1 MKFNYYARNED
12 GEIRSGSVEA
22 FSKETAISL
31 LQGNGLF
38 ITFLE
43 EAGTSPVFFKRISF
57 FDNVSK
63 KDVVLF
69 SRHLSVLF
77 ESDVSL
83 FESLRILADGVK
95 NPVFKEKI
103 LKVSENVEG
112 GVPFSDA
119 LSAFPKIF
127 SPFYTAM
134 VKSGEATGKMSESLT
149 YLADYL
155 EKAYY
160 LEAKIK
166 GAMIYPLMVCLVA
179 VAVSLAMI
187 FFVFPKLNDVFV
199 ESGVEL
205 PLATK
210 VIMGS
215 GQFLIHWWWALLL
228 VIIVVVSVL
237 IRYYNS
243 AKGKDFFDAF
253 FLNLP
258 VIGPVLKMIYL
269 ARFAENLSTLIIGG
283 IAIGQALEI
292 TGNIVGNNVYKDAI
306 LKSRDDV
313 RGGEPI
319 SSFLIKSPAL
329 FPTIFSQMVSVG
341 EKTGTLGKSLTHIV
355 KFYSQEVDRSIDNLL
370 GLLEPLMV
378 VILGIGVAFI
388 LISVLM
394 PLYQSMSGY

>member
-127 SPFYTAM
+127 SGR
-134 VKSGEATGKMSESLT
+134 V
-149 YLADYL
+149 
-155 EKAYY
+155 
-160 LEAKIK
+160 
-166 GAMIYPLMVCLVA
+166 
-179 VAVSLAMI
+179 
-187 FFVFPKLNDVFV
+187 
-199 ESGVEL
+199 
-205 PLATK
+205 
-210 VIMGS
+210 
-215 GQFLIHWWWALLL
+215 
-228 VIIVVVSVL
+228 
-237 IRYYNS
+237 
-243 AKGKDFFDAF
+243 
-253 FLNLP
+253 
-258 VIGPVLKMIYL
+258 
-269 ARFAENLSTLIIGG
+269 
-283 IAIGQALEI
+283 
-292 TGNIVGNNVYKDAI
+292 
-306 LKSRDDV
+306 
-313 RGGEPI
+313 
-319 SSFLIKSPAL
+319 
-329 FPTIFSQMVSVG
+329 
-341 EKTGTLGKSLTHIV
+341 
-355 KFYSQEVDRSIDNLL
+355 
-370 GLLEPLMV
+370 
-378 VILGIGVAFI
+378 
-388 LISVLM
+388 
-394 PLYQSMSGY
+394 